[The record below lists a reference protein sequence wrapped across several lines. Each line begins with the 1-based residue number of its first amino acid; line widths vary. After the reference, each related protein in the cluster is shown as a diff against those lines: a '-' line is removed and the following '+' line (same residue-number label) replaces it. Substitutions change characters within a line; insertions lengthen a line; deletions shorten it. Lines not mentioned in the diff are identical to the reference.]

1 MIEVLQ
7 IKILILHLYIQL
19 LYMKELE
26 DILKINANLSLS
38 KKTVLNI
45 SFTSALI
52 KDEILSALK
61 PYDISI
67 EQFNVL
73 RILRGKKG
81 DPTNLQDIQERM
93 LNKMSNTTRLVDKL
107 ILKGF
112 VERFICEKNRRKVD
126 IYITENGLNVLKEL
140 DLIVEKIEEVL
151 TSNLT
156 EQELIELNILL
167 TKLRK

>member
-1 MIEVLQ
+1 
-7 IKILILHLYIQL
+7 
-19 LYMKELE
+19 MKELE

>member
-1 MIEVLQ
+1 
-7 IKILILHLYIQL
+7 
-19 LYMKELE
+19 MKELE
-26 DILKINANLSLS
+26 DILKIKANLSLS
-38 KKTVLNI
+38 KKTILNI
-45 SFTSALI
+45 SYTSTLV

-61 PYDISI
+61 RYDISI

-81 DPTNLQDIQERM
+81 EPTNLQDIQERM

-107 ILKGF
+107 ILKGL

-126 IYITENGLNVLKEL
+126 IYITENGLNLLKEL
-140 DLIVEKIEEVL
+140 DPIVEKTEVAM

-156 EQELIELNILL
+156 EQELIDLNKLL
-167 TKLRK
+167 TKLRS

>member
-1 MIEVLQ
+1 
-7 IKILILHLYIQL
+7 
-19 LYMKELE
+19 MKELE
-26 DILKINANLSLS
+26 DILKIKSNISLS

-45 SFTSALI
+45 SFTGTLL
-52 KDEILSALK
+52 KDEILTALK

-81 DPTNLQDIQERM
+81 EPANLQDIQERM

-107 ILKGF
+107 ILKGL

-126 IYITENGLNVLKEL
+126 IYITDNGLNLLKEL
-140 DLIVEKIEEVL
+140 DSIVEKTEEEL